1 MNANPALEAAKA
13 DARLLMRAER
23 NAVEPHGAAL
33 KLIEN
38 FPLELARLSPVAG
51 YWPVGGE
58 IDGRPLLAALAKAG
72 RTVALPRMETR
83 AGPARF
89 LAWRGSEALS
99 ADAFGV
105 PSPPATGADL
115 SPRLFLVPL
124 LAFDRRG
131 GRLGQGGGHYDRII
145 SLYRAHG
152 AIAAGLAY
160 AEQEMEA
167 VPTGPHDAHL
177 DWVITPKEAIRCA
190 RGEGLRGRVEF

>member
-1 MNANPALEAAKA
+1 MTPTELEAAKA
-13 DARLLMRAER
+13 DARMLMRAER
-23 NAVEPHGAAL
+23 NAVEPRDAAL

-38 FPLELARLSPVAG
+38 FPLELAKLSPVAG

-72 RTVALPRMETR
+72 RTVALPRMEAR
-83 AGPARF
+83 QGPARF
-89 LAWRGSEALS
+89 LQWRGDEILS

-124 LAFDRRG
+124 LAFDRAGR
-131 GRLGQGGGHYDRII
+131 RLGQGGGHYDRII

-160 AEQEMEA
+160 AEQEMGV

-177 DWVITPKEAIRCA
+177 DWIITPKEAIRCG
-190 RGEGLRGRVEF
+190 RGEGLRGLSG

>member
-1 MNANPALEAAKA
+1 MTAADLEADKA
-13 DARLLMRAER
+13 DARMLMRAER
-23 NAVEPHGAAL
+23 NAVEVGDAAL

-38 FPLELARLSPVAG
+38 FPLELAKLSPVAG

-72 RTVALPRMETR
+72 RTVALPRMESR

-89 LAWRGSEALS
+89 LAWRGGEALT

-115 SPRLFLVPL
+115 SPRLILTPL
-124 LAFDRRG
+124 LAFDRAGR
-131 GRLGQGGGHYDRII
+131 RLGQGGGHYDRII

-152 AIAAGLAY
+152 AVAVGLAY
-160 AEQEMEA
+160 AEQEMER
-167 VPTGPHDAHL
+167 VPTGTHDASL
-177 DWVITPKEAIRCA
+177 DWVLTPTEAIRCHA
-190 RGEGLRGRVEF
+190 RDGLKGR

>member
-1 MNANPALEAAKA
+1 MTAADLEADKA
-13 DARLLMRAER
+13 DARMLMRAER
-23 NAVEPHGAAL
+23 NAVEVGDAAL

-38 FPLELARLSPVAG
+38 FPLELAKLSPVAG

-72 RTVALPRMETR
+72 RTVALPRMESR

-89 LAWRGSEALS
+89 LAWRGGEALT

-115 SPRLFLVPL
+115 SPRLILTPL
-124 LAFDRRG
+124 LAFDRAGR
-131 GRLGQGGGHYDRII
+131 RLGQGGGHYDRII
-145 SLYRAHG
+145 SLSRAHG
-152 AIAAGLAY
+152 AVAVGLAY
-160 AEQEMEA
+160 AEQEMGV

-177 DWVITPKEAIRCA
+177 DWVITPKEAIKCV
-190 RGEGLRGRVEF
+190 RGEGLRGRSR

>member
-1 MNANPALEAAKA
+1 MIDADLEASKA
-13 DARLLMRAER
+13 DARMLMRAER
-23 NAVEPHGAAL
+23 AAVEPRDASL

-38 FPLELARLSPVAG
+38 FPLELAKLSPVAG

-72 RTVALPRMETR
+72 RTVCLPRMESR
-83 AGPARF
+83 QGPARF
-89 LAWRGSEALS
+89 IAWRGTEALT

-124 LAFDRRG
+124 LAFDRAG

-152 AIAAGLAY
+152 AVAVGLAY
-160 AEQEMEA
+160 AEQEMDR

-177 DWVITPKEAIRCA
+177 DWVITPKDAVRCV
-190 RGEGLRGRVEF
+190 RGEGLRGRS

>member
-1 MNANPALEAAKA
+1 MSPDPVLDAAKA
-13 DARLLMRAER
+13 DARMLMRKER
-23 NAVEPHGAAL
+23 QSVEPGDSAIL
-33 KLIEN
+33 LIES
-38 FPLELARLSPVAG
+38 FPLELAKLSPVAG

-89 LAWRGSEALS
+89 LSWRGGEALT

-105 PSPPATGADL
+105 PSPPDTGADL
-115 SPRLFLVPL
+115 APRLILTPL
-124 LAFDRRG
+124 LAFDRAGR
-131 GRLGQGGGHYDRII
+131 RLGQGGGHYDRII

-152 AIAAGLAY
+152 CIAVGLAY
-160 AEQEMEA
+160 AEQEMGQ
-167 VPTGPHDAHL
+167 VPTGPRDALL

-190 RGEGLRGRVEF
+190 RGEGLRGRS

>member
-1 MNANPALEAAKA
+1 MTTDLALEAAKA
-13 DARLLMRAER
+13 DARMFMRAER
-23 NAVEPHGAAL
+23 GALEPGDASL

-58 IDGRPLLAALAKAG
+58 IDGRPLLAALSKAG
-72 RTVALPRMETR
+72 RTVALPRMESR

-89 LAWRGSEALS
+89 LAWRGNEALT

-152 AIAAGLAY
+152 AVAVGLAF
-160 AEQEMEA
+160 AEQEMDL

-190 RGEGLRGRVEF
+190 RGEGLRGRSG

>member
-1 MNANPALEAAKA
+1 MTDPALESAKA
-13 DARLLMRAER
+13 DARMLMRAER
-23 NAVEPHGAAL
+23 SALEPGDASL

-72 RTVALPRMETR
+72 RTVALPRMENRT
-83 AGPARF
+83 GPARF
-89 LAWRGSEALS
+89 LAWRGSEALT

-152 AIAAGLAY
+152 AIAAGLSY
-160 AEQEMEA
+160 AEQEMDA
-167 VPTGPHDAHL
+167 VPTGPYDAHL
-177 DWVITPKEAIRCA
+177 DWIITPKEAIRC
-190 RGEGLRGRVEF
+190 RVEGLRGRG

>member
-1 MNANPALEAAKA
+1 MTAADLEADKA
-13 DARLLMRAER
+13 DARMLMRAER
-23 NAVEPHGAAL
+23 NAIEVGDAAL

-38 FPLELARLSPVAG
+38 FPLELATLSPVAG

-72 RTVALPRMETR
+72 RTVALPRMGSR

-89 LAWRGSEALS
+89 LAWRGGEALT

-115 SPRLFLVPL
+115 SPRLILTPL
-124 LAFDRRG
+124 LAFDRAGR
-131 GRLGQGGGHYDRII
+131 RLGQGGGHYDRII

-152 AIAAGLAY
+152 AVAVGLAY
-160 AEQEMEA
+160 AEQEMGV

-177 DWVITPKEAIRCA
+177 DWVITPKEAIKCV
-190 RGEGLRGRVEF
+190 RGEGLRGRSG

>member
-1 MNANPALEAAKA
+1 MNDPELEAAKA
-13 DARLLMRAER
+13 DARMLMRAER
-23 NAVEPHGAAL
+23 ASIEPRDAAL

-89 LAWRGSEALS
+89 LAWRGAEPLT

-115 SPRLFLVPL
+115 SPRLILAPL
-124 LAFDRRG
+124 LAFDRFG

-152 AIAAGLAY
+152 AVAVGLAFS
-160 AEQEMEA
+160 EQEMGR
-167 VPTGPHDAHL
+167 VPTGPHDANL
-177 DWVITPKEAIRCA
+177 DWVITPQEAIRCA
-190 RGEGLRGRVEF
+190 RSEGVRGSSG